1 MVLGGKGRHYLSSGV
16 KKQKVS
22 VKGRVKLMSTV
33 GSGLQL
39 CKVNLDASQ
48 RYSLAF
54 TVQLCHT
61 IGTNEN
67 CSNAATGRPVV
78 GQDFMQSHS
87 LTIKNESN
95 CEIFR

>member
-1 MVLGGKGRHYLSSGV
+1 M

-54 TVQLCHT
+54 TVQFCHT

-67 CSNAATGRPVV
+67 CSNAATGGPVV
-78 GQDFMQSHS
+78 GQDFMQTHS
-87 LTIKNESN
+87 LTIKTKAIVKSFVNRMN
-95 CEIFR
+95 